1 MGRKMVSHHLIG
13 ALVFITMMCFSLDA
27 SAMAEISEGRELWD
41 NIMLWVN
48 FGILA
53 FLFLRYGKK
62 PLTDFLEGEKTKI
75 ETTLDAVNGQL
86 GEAKSK
92 LEAEQARLR
101 DLEGQLQELRGRI
114 LGLGQREKERIL
126 ETARNSAAQMI
137 EDARKESEYRVARA
151 KKALKDEMVD
161 LAVSIV
167 EGKLRA
173 RISLRDN
180 DILLNQ
186 FLADLKTSKRS
197 FE

>member
-1 MGRKMVSHHLIG
+1 MASHFLVG
-13 ALVFITMMCFSLDA
+13 ALLFIALMGFSLDA
-27 SAMAEISEGRELWD
+27 SATAEISEGRRLWD

-62 PLTDFLEGEKTKI
+62 PLTDFLEGERTKI
-75 ETTLDAVNGQL
+75 ETSLDAVNGQL
-86 GEAKSK
+86 GEAKTN
-92 LEAEQARLR
+92 LEAEQAKLR
-101 DLEGQLQELRGRI
+101 DLEGQLQQLRERIIELGR
-114 LGLGQREKERIL
+114 REKERTL
-126 ETARNSAAQMI
+126 TMARNSAAQMI
-137 EDARKESEYRVARA
+137 ADARKESEYRVAEA
-151 KKALKDEMVD
+151 KKALRDEMID
-161 LAVSIV
+161 QAVSIV

-186 FLADLKTSKRS
+186 FLADLKTQEGA